1 MPAVTEVSRTSGG
14 VVAPGTRPAV
24 VVEPTSAPYRVAK
37 RTLDVIASSAGLIVT
52 SPVML
57 AVAAAVRME
66 SPGPILFRQERV
78 GLGGRTFRL
87 YKFRTMHA
95 TADQETHRRHV
106 EQLIRGEPTDDPAT
120 STWVPLEGDTRVTR
134 VGRFLRRSHL
144 DELPQLINVLRGEM
158 SVVGPRPPIPYE
170 VALYEPWHMRRLA
183 VVPGLTGLWQVRGW
197 GKLSFDEGVALDL
210 EYIESRSFFG
220 DIAIVLRTLWQIVR
234 GRQF

>member
-1 MPAVTEVSRTSGG
+1 VTEVSRTSRGTEVPG
-14 VVAPGTRPAV
+14 TLPTISVAPTPV
-24 VVEPTSAPYRVAK
+24 PYRVAK
-37 RTLDVIASSAGLIVT
+37 RTLDMMASSLGLIVS
-52 SPVML
+52 SPL
-57 AVAAAVRME
+57 LIAIAAAIRLE
-66 SPGPILFRQERV
+66 SPGDVLFRQERV
-78 GLGGRTFRL
+78 GLGGRPFRL

-106 EQLIRGEPTDDPAT
+106 EQLIRGEPPDGDAGD
-120 STWVPLEGDTRVTR
+120 STWIPLAADPRVTR
-134 VGRFLRRSHL
+134 VGGFLRRSHL

-158 SVVGPRPPIPYE
+158 SVVGPRPPIRYE
-170 VALYEPWHMRRLA
+170 VALYEPWHLRRLS

-210 EYIESRSFFG
+210 EYIASRSFFG